1 MLRNQKLKKA
11 LTEIKEI
18 SRIDSAVYTG
28 EGELIASTFQ
38 AEASLGEKSRHFA
51 EVSADALTMEG
62 FHFLRIPLS
71 QMEEEYVLV
80 VRAAVEESYMVGR
93 LAVCQIRNLIEA
105 EAQRV
110 NKSSF
115 LQQVLYGNVREDE
128 LYDRAKKM
136 HIPVS
141 EWVVYVI
148 KTAGKRDPACVETLR
163 NLISDREKDFLIETD
178 EQMLVLIKDVKQIEQ
193 TEELEGL
200 AKMIS
205 DNIQAEAMQQVS
217 IGYGKKAESFS
228 EITRSYQEALMA
240 LEIGKIFYGQS
251 SILSFDRLGIGRL
264 VYQIPEELCEKFVE
278 EVFGGRGDTLDE
290 EDLITVQRFFDNN
303 LNISETARQMY
314 IHRNTLVYRLERM
327 EKAVGLDVR
336 KFDDAMK
343 FKMALMVRAN
353 LDYRESKKH
362 KRISQEMA

>member
-1 MLRNQKLKKA
+1 MLRNQRLKNA
-11 LTEIKEI
+11 LKEIKEI

-28 EGELIASTFQ
+28 EGELTASTFQ
-38 AEASLGEKSRHFA
+38 AEKGLGEKVRQFS
-51 EVSADALTMEG
+51 EVSADALTMDG

-71 QMEEEYVLV
+71 PMEEEYVLV
-80 VRAAVEESYMVGR
+80 VRAAVEEAYMVGR
-93 LAVCQIRNLIEA
+93 LAVCQLRNLIEA

-128 LYDRAKKM
+128 LHDRAKKM

-148 KTAGKRDPACVETLR
+148 KTTGKKDPACVETLR
-163 NLISDREKDFLIETD
+163 NLFSDRDKDFLIETD
-178 EQMLVLIKDVKQIEQ
+178 EQVIVLIKDVKEM
-193 TEELEGL
+193 EEPEAPENL

-205 DNIQAEAMQQVS
+205 DNVQAEAMQQVS
-217 IGYGKKAESFS
+217 IGYGRRAESFS

-240 LEIGKIFYGQS
+240 LEIGKIFHGQS

-278 EVFGGRGDTLDE
+278 EVFGGREDSLDE
-290 EDLITVQRFFDNN
+290 EDLLTVQRFFDNN

-314 IHRNTLVYRLERM
+314 VHRNTLVYRLERI
-327 EKAVGLDVR
+327 EKIVGLDVR
-336 KFDDAMK
+336 KFEDAMK

-353 LDYRESKKH
+353 LDYQKSTKYKK
-362 KRISQEMA
+362 A